1 VVYNMSTKQCG
12 QCGEILV
19 KQSLNTD
26 GTVLNASLKLEYDK
40 YIDNYNRMLECSE
53 CGGMCYH
60 SNKKTNPPHDGHG
73 LCKKCGGDKR
83 KPTKNE
89 KKLFE
94 NENRKKFNLFNFK
107 IWSCPVHGTHDRPK
121 DELLINKEL
130 NFISLPSRPHPVE
143 IIHLSAP
150 LPLAKGKEA
159 IDKRWAA
166 AKEGRFEDLPSK
178 NIKVYQYIRNMELM
192 KNVIKG
198 ESIGM

>member
-1 VVYNMSTKQCG
+1 MSTKQCG

-53 CGGMCYH
+53 CGGLCYH
-60 SNKKTNPPHDGHG
+60 SKKTTNPPHDGHG

-83 KPTKNE
+83 KPSKNE

-121 DELLINKEL
+121 EEFINNDRVFIFPPGVENFMVRKFECVDERLMTSSVFETTTDGSDDGISVIPDDEL
-130 NFISLPSRPHPVE
+130 
-143 IIHLSAP
+143 
-150 LPLAKGKEA
+150 
-159 IDKRWAA
+159 
-166 AKEGRFEDLPSK
+166 
-178 NIKVYQYIRNMELM
+178 
-192 KNVIKG
+192 
-198 ESIGM
+198 